1 MLLIFDLDGTLVD
14 SSEDLA
20 RAMNATRTFAGMEPL
35 DPALIYQYVGNG
47 AEQLVRRALG
57 ASTDP
62 ALLRE
67 ALVYFLDFYSK
78 NALANTF
85 VYPGMRDAIQSLT
98 VGGHRLAVLTNKP
111 TRVSIDL
118 IHHLEL
124 SPYFARIYGGDSLP
138 EKKPFPGGIDQLR
151 DEFGTPQS
159 ETLMIGDSSV
169 DVQTARNAGVK
180 ACGVA
185 WGFQPGSFR
194 QVPPDY
200 TIDHPQELMSVVASI
215 VTSAPSPNS
224 RPSQK

>member
-47 AEQLVRRALG
+47 AEILVQRALG
-57 ASTDP
+57 PDADP

-78 NALANTF
+78 NAVANTF
-85 VYPGMRDAIQSLT
+85 VYPGMREAIQSLSAS
-98 VGGHRLAVLTNKP
+98 GHTLAVLTNKP
-111 TRVSIDL
+111 TRASIDL

-124 SPYFARIYGGDSLP
+124 SPYFARIYGGDSLA

-151 DEFGTPQS
+151 EEFGTPQS

-185 WGFQPGSFR
+185 WGFQPGSFQ

-200 TIDHPQELMSVVASI
+200 RVQQPEELPAVVASI
-215 VTSAPSPNS
+215 PAA
-224 RPSQK
+224 Q